1 MPAKPLP
8 PLRELPLMT
17 PWYGPKALAQTGL
30 RDFISRVFGSYADQ
44 RIMQAA
50 VDYKPPEEI
59 AQRYDYSNPK
69 GDRAI
74 PPSRGWRNL
83 DRLRRR
89 HGRWLRLH
97 VCDGVTARR
106 AAS

>member
-1 MPAKPLP
+1 MSEEPLP

-50 VDYKPPEEI
+50 VDYKPPRKSPG
-59 AQRYDYSNPK
+59 AYDYSEPDRRTRQSA
-69 GDRAI
+69 GDAEGAI
-74 PPSRGWRNL
+74 WV
-83 DRLRRR
+83 D
-89 HGRWLRLH
+89 
-97 VCDGVTARR
+97 
-106 AAS
+106 